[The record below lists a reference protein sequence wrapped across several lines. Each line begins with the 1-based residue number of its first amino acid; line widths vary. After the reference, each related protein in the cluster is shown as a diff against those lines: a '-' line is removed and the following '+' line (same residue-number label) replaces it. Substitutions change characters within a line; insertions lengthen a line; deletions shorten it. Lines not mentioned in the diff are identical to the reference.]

1 MPSIELVVA
10 RYQESLAWLN
20 NIPRSLQVHI
30 LNKDD
35 SGKADPELPHHLQ
48 TTPRL
53 QTLPNCGRE
62 SHSYLTHI
70 VENYQNLADL
80 SVFAQGHPFDHCAD
94 FHTILRDLE
103 RRKMPPETF
112 HWLGFILDWDDPKGH
127 RLFRAWSK
135 NPEQE
140 ELDLSGFFQ
149 KLFHQD
155 CPPRLTFFPRRPVYR
170 HRDVIHRRSLE
181 FYRQALEL
189 SLRFPQAAHCFERCW
204 DRVFQV
210 NGIPEALRELPC
222 PTTSNPSNAYKIP
235 LPDFFEKFPAQTLA
249 HPC

>member
-1 MPSIELVVA
+1 M
-10 RYQESLAWLN
+10 
-20 NIPRSLQVHI
+20 
-30 LNKDD
+30 
-35 SGKADPELPHHLQ
+35 
-48 TTPRL
+48 
-53 QTLPNCGRE
+53 PNCGRE

-155 CPPRLTFFPRRPVYR
+155 CPPRLTFFPGAQFIV
-170 HRDVIHRRSLE
+170 HRDLIHRRSLE

-189 SLRFPQAAHCFERCW
+189 SLHFPQAAHCFERCW

-210 NGIPEALRELPC
+210 NGIW
-222 PTTSNPSNAYKIP
+222 TTVGLSERRRTQFQNIEISGDLETDMAWFEGFGGYRFIETP
-235 LPDFFEKFPAQTLA
+235 LSKEPIQRA
-249 HPC
+249 